1 MLEPV
6 LAYYLNQYLGK
17 YVTGLDADKL
27 RLSVWAGDVVLKG
40 LKLRSEALKDLN
52 LPITVKGGVLG
63 TLRLKVRVAA
73 AVYGAEYQV
82 KGQQRR

>member
-27 RLSVWAGDVVLKG
+27 RLSVWAGDVVLKD

-63 TLRLKVRVAA
+63 TLRLKVRSFAA
-73 AVYGAEYQV
+73 LDGT
-82 KGQQRR
+82 RR

>member
-6 LAYYLNQYLGK
+6 LAYYLNLYLGK

-52 LPITVKGGVLG
+52 LPITVKGGVIG
-63 TLRLKVRVAA
+63 TLRLKVRMLG
-73 AVYGAEYQV
+73 AVTVRSQHSAGNRQ
-82 KGQQRR
+82 

>member
-27 RLSVWAGDVVLKG
+27 RLSVWAGDVVLKD

-63 TLRLKVRVAA
+63 TLRLKVRLCIPR
-73 AVYGAEYQV
+73 GAGRQ
-82 KGQQRR
+82 